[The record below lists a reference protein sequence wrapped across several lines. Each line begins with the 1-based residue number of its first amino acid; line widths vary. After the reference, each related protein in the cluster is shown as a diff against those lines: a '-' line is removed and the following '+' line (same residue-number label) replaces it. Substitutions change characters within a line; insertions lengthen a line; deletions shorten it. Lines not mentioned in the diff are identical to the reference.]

1 MCKKIIFIPFLAFHF
16 VYIINVRTNVF
27 LFSPLLRCF
36 ENFNQKRKRRILFCP
51 ELCQKKHTSR
61 IILARECC
69 VFTTLVT
76 QTMVVLRCL
85 SKVFLFNS
93 GRVLCGKRVLSFT
106 WVPHVSASS
115 SISTMSTAQLF
126 K

>member
-1 MCKKIIFIPFLAFHF
+1 MKKIIFIPFLAFHF
-16 VYIINVRTNVF
+16 VYIINVRRNIF

-51 ELCQKKHTSR
+51 ELCQKKHT
-61 IILARECC
+61 LARECC
-69 VFTTLVT
+69 VFITLVT

-93 GRVLCGKRVLSFT
+93 GRVLCGKRVLSLT
-106 WVPHVSASS
+106 WVPRMSASS